1 MQARAGIN
9 GSATLSYF
17 CGGSRIAAGSGI
29 EIGKEPDILQKNRLR
44 KVAGFTCDFAQSV
57 A

>member
-1 MQARAGIN
+1 MHARAGIN
-9 GSATLSYF
+9 GSATLYYF

-44 KVAGFTCDFAQSV
+44 KVAGFTCDFAQFV